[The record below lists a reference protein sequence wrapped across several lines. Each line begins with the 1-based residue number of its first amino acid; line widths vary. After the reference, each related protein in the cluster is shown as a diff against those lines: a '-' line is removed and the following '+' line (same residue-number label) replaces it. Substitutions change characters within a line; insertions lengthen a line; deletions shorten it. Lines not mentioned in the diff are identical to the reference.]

1 MGGGLPLIRSFR
13 AVALVTALA
22 VSAGTVR
29 ADQGGFELEI
39 ITPHNEQIQQEFEQ
53 AFSAHL
59 GRSVRI
65 RWLKQGTGQLLKV
78 LEAKDR
84 AAPGGSFE
92 LDVFFGG
99 GVPDHQFA
107 AQRGYLEKPDI
118 PAEVLAGIP
127 PQIAGVANY
136 DPQGY
141 WYGSALSAFGVLM
154 NRRGLVTQN
163 LPEIGTWEDLA
174 HPRMF
179 SWVVLA
185 DPRKSA
191 SVRVTYELVL
201 QQYGW
206 EKGWPL
212 LMQMAANARL
222 IADTSAAVPNE
233 IATGNVLAGPCVDFY
248 AHARVAMAGGEVLA
262 YVNPAGGS
270 AITPDPISLLRKA
283 PHRELAEK
291 FIAFVLSPAG
301 QRLWILPPG
310 TPGGPKQHALHRL
323 PVRADIFAQL
333 PAELAALNPY
343 EQAGRGIFRKMDD
356 ELQNARSPLLA
367 ALFGAALVDLH
378 SDVKAAWK
386 ALIDSGMKP
395 AALEEWNRLPFSEQQ
410 GLELAKRLEMG
421 GREERALTREWTSWF
436 RQKYERVRALAR

>member
-1 MGGGLPLIRSFR
+1 MIQRICA
-13 AVALVTALA
+13 AVILMMPA
-22 VSAGTVR
+22 VFAGTVH
-29 ADQGGFELEI
+29 ADPGEFELEI

-53 AFSAHL
+53 AFIEHL
-59 GRSVRI
+59 GRPVRI

-78 LEAKDR
+78 LEARDR
-84 AAPGGSFE
+84 AVRGGSFE

-107 AQRGYLEKPDI
+107 AQRGFLDKPHI
-118 PAEVLAGIP
+118 PSEVLAGIP

-154 NRRGLVTQN
+154 NRRGLGTQN
-163 LPEIGTWEDLA
+163 LPEIRTWEDLA

-185 DPRKSA
+185 DPRNSA

-212 LMQMAANARL
+212 LMQMAANSRL

-233 IATGNVLAGPCVDFY
+233 IATGNVLVGPCVDFY
-248 AHARVAMAGGEVLA
+248 AHARVVQAGTEVLA

-291 FIAFVLSPAG
+291 FIAFVLSSEG

-323 PVRADIFAQL
+323 PVRADVFAHL
-333 PAELAALNPY
+333 PAELATLNPY
-343 EQAGRGIFRKMDD
+343 EQAGQGVFRKMDD
-356 ELQNARSPLLA
+356 ELQNARSALLA

-378 SDVKAAWK
+378 SDAKAAWK
-386 ALIDSGMKP
+386 ALIDSGLKP
-395 AALEEWNRLPFSEQQ
+395 AALEEWNRLPFTEQE
-410 GLELAKRLEMG
+410 GLELAKKLGPGE
-421 GREERALTREWTSWF
+421 REERTLTRQWTSWF
-436 RQKYERVRALAR
+436 RQKYQRVQALAR